1 MKTSAY
7 FLVLTTF
14 FFFNCTNPK
23 NDVEDVVVEP
33 PMEQPIPTIDSN
45 PVEDGKKIAMQTGGV
60 LMANLTKAIAADGTE
75 NALTFCSTQA
85 IPLTDSM
92 SLALNATIKRVSDK
106 NRNPNNK
113 ANEEELAYITSVKE
127 TLSKGEQPTPKLT
140 IVDGKNVAYYPI
152 MTNQLCM
159 QCHGQPNTEVLPNT
173 LAKIKSLY
181 PNDMAIGY
189 AINELRGIW
198 VVEMEAN

>member
-1 MKTSAY
+1 MKSSAY
-7 FLVLTTF
+7 FLMLTSF
-14 FFFNCTNPK
+14 FLFNCSNPK
-23 NDVEDVVVEP
+23 TEEEDVVIAP
-33 PMEQPIPTIDSN
+33 PIEEPIPTVESN
-45 PVEDGKKIAMQTGGV
+45 PVEGGKKIAMQTGGV

-92 SLALNATIKRVSDK
+92 SVALNSTIKRVSDK
-106 NRNPNNK
+106 NSNPNNK

-140 IVDGKNVAYYPI
+140 VVDGKNVAYYPI

-159 QCHGQPNTEVLPNT
+159 QCHGKPNSEVLPNT

-198 VVEMEAN
+198 VVDFEAN

>member
-7 FLVLTTF
+7 FLILTTIF
-14 FFFNCTNPK
+14 LFNCTHSK
-23 NDVEDVVVEP
+23 TEVEDAFVEAP
-33 PMEQPIPTIDSN
+33 IEQPIPTVEPN
-45 PVEDGKKIAMQTGGV
+45 PIEDGKKIAMQTGGV
-60 LMANLTKAIAADGTE
+60 LMANLTKAIADNGTE
-75 NALTFCSTQA
+75 NALSFCSTQA

-92 SLALNATIKRVSDK
+92 SVAMNATIKRVSDK

-127 TLSKGEQPTPKLT
+127 TLLKGEQPTPKLT
-140 IVDGKNVAYYPI
+140 AADGKNTAYYPI

-159 QCHGQPNTEVLPNT
+159 QCHGQPNTQVLPNT